1 MPQTL
6 AEYAQLHFS
15 LGADTAFVTRR
26 GFRTLR
32 WSYRQMAEL
41 EFRVA
46 RELESRSIGKGDR
59 VMLWGENCGEWVAA
73 FFGIMLRGAIAV
85 PMDKIASADFAQ
97 RVAADVDA
105 RLILCSSTL
114 AAHTGGR
121 PHLELET
128 LADALAHDSADPY
141 PPAAIARDDTAQ
153 IVFTSGT
160 TADPRGVVLSHGNIL
175 ASVDP
180 IEREIPKY
188 RKYERIFH
196 PIRFLEMLPLSHVF
210 GQFMGMFIP
219 PLIGGTVFFQ
229 DSFKPLD
236 VITTIQRERI
246 SVLVAVPRVVDSLK
260 NKVEADFAPSIKKFW
275 AVAEGEKV
283 LKRWWRFRKVHRGFG
298 WKFWAIISGGAALD
312 QATEEFWRRLGY
324 VVIQGYGLTET
335 SSLISL
341 NHPFKV
347 GRRSIGKVLPGREMK
362 LDPETGEILVRGA
375 NVARQYWQGKELKP
389 VTGEEGW
396 FRTGDLGA
404 MDDEGNLYFK
414 GRSKNVIV
422 TPAGLKIYPEDLE
435 QALRKQPEVRDCI
448 VFGKDVG
455 GNAEA
460 CAVLLLRDGAS
471 AQAVVTKANQSLA
484 DFQKIRTSFVWPD
497 DDFPRT
503 PTHKPKMDLIRQVT
517 EAQLNGKRVAGVPQ
531 RAAVASSGMLQD
543 VLESVARHK
552 VEVKP
557 GVRFENA
564 RLEDDLNL
572 SSLDRV
578 ELMAALE
585 SRYQIEL
592 SDRDFSQATTVAD
605 LENLVKKAGPAPQP
619 GQHRP
624 GPGTPAP
631 EARQPHY
638 PYARWAQRW
647 PITWIRTLVYHLV
660 TLPYIMI
667 MGRPKI
673 MGPERLKGLAG
684 PALIVCNH
692 ISQID
697 IGYIMAALPFGL
709 RVRLATAMQGE
720 MLRDLRYPPKT
731 RPFLR
736 RWLDRLDYVLI
747 SALFNVF
754 SLPQRA
760 KYRESFRFAGELADK
775 GYSVLIFPE
784 GRRTET
790 GEMGPF
796 RSGIGLLATHLNLP
810 VVPMRID
817 GLFPF
822 KIQKKHYAP
831 PGTIQVRIG
840 EPMKFE
846 PSADAEAIAR
856 ELQKRVAEL

>member
-1 MPQTL
+1 MPQSL
-6 AEYAQLHFS
+6 AEFAQLHLS
-15 LGADTAFVTRR
+15 LGKETACVSGR

-32 WSYRQMAEL
+32 WSYAQLAEL

-46 RELESRSIGKGDR
+46 RELAARNIGKGDR
-59 VMLWGENCGEWVAA
+59 VMLWGDNCAEWVAA
-73 FFGIMLRGAIAV
+73 FFGIMLRGAVAV
-85 PMDKIASADFAQ
+85 PMDRIASADFAQ

-105 RLILCSSTL
+105 KLVVCSGAL
-114 AAHTGGR
+114 AGQIRDR
-121 PHLELET
+121 PQLELEDLSAT
-128 LADALAHDSADPY
+128 LAFRSDAPY
-141 PPAAIARDDTAQ
+141 SPAALTREDTAQ

-180 IEREIPKY
+180 IEREMPKY

-229 DSFKPLD
+229 ESFRPNE
-236 VITTIQRERI
+236 VITTIQRERV
-246 SVLVAVPRVVDSLK
+246 SVLVAVPRVVESLK
-260 NKVEADFAPSIKKFW
+260 SRVESELGEVLKKYW
-275 AVAEGEKV
+275 TVSENEKF
-283 LKRWWRFRKVHRGFG
+283 LKRWWRFRRVHRQFG

-312 QATEEFWRRLGY
+312 QGTEEFWRRLGY

-347 GRRSIGKVLPGREMK
+347 GRRSVGKVLPGREMK
-362 LDPETGEILVRGA
+362 LDPATGEILVRGA
-375 NVARQYWQGKELKP
+375 SVARQYWQGKEMKP

-396 FRTGDLGA
+396 FHTGDLGT
-404 MDDEGNLYFK
+404 MDEDGNLYFK

-435 QALRKQPEVRDCI
+435 QALRKQPEVRDCV
-448 VFGKDVG
+448 VFGTAHG

-460 CAVLLLRDGAS
+460 CAALLLRDGAAPS
-471 AQAVVTKANQSLA
+471 DVVARANQSLA
-484 DFQKIRTSFVWPD
+484 DFQKIRHWFTWPD
-497 DDFPRT
+497 KDFPRT
-503 PTHKPKMDLIRQVT
+503 STQKPKMDLIRELA
-517 EAQLNGKRVAGVPQ
+517 EAQLAGRQ
-531 RAAVASSGMLQD
+531 AAAIPVSVASSGTLED
-543 VLESVARHK
+543 LLESVARRK
-552 VEVKP
+552 VPLKP
-557 GVRFENA
+557 GTRLEDA

-578 ELMAALE
+578 ELMSAIE
-585 SRYQIEL
+585 NRYQVEL
-592 SDRDFSQATTVAD
+592 SDREFSQATTVAD
-605 LENLVKKAGPAPQP
+605 LENLLK
-619 GQHRP
+619 RS
-624 GPGTPAP
+624 AP
-631 EARQPHY
+631 EARQPNY

-647 PITWIRTLVYHLV
+647 PITWMRTLAYQLI

-667 MGRPKI
+667 MGRPLI
-673 MGPERLKGLAG
+673 RGRERIQGFRG
-684 PALIVCNH
+684 PALIVSNH

-697 IGYIMAALPFGL
+697 IGYIMAALPFAM
-709 RVRLATAMQGE
+709 RRRLAAAMEGE
-720 MLRDLRYPPKT
+720 MLRDMRYPPRS

-736 RWLDRLDYVLI
+736 RWLDRLDYVLV
-747 SALFNVF
+747 SAFFNVF

-775 GYSVLIFPE
+775 GYNVLIFPE

-790 GEMGPF
+790 GEMSPF
-796 RSGIGLLATHLNLP
+796 RSGIGLLATQLNLP
-810 VVPMRID
+810 VIPMRIH
-817 GLFPF
+817 GLFPL
-822 KIQKKHYAP
+822 KAAKKHYAK

-840 EPMKFE
+840 EPLRFDAT
-846 PSADAEAIAR
+846 SDAEEIAR
-856 ELQKRVAEL
+856 QLEKIVAGL

>member
-1 MPQTL
+1 MPQSL
-6 AEYAQLHFS
+6 AEYAQLQFS
-15 LGADTAFVTRR
+15 LGDETAFVSRR
-26 GFRTLR
+26 GFRALR
-32 WSYRQMAEL
+32 WSYRQTAEL
-41 EFRVA
+41 AFRLA
-46 RELESRSIGKGDR
+46 RELESRAIGKGDR
-59 VMLWGENCGEWVAA
+59 IMLWGENCAEWVAA
-73 FFGIMLRGAIAV
+73 FFGIMLRGAVAV

-105 RLILCSSTL
+105 KLIICSSTL
-114 AAHTGGR
+114 AAHAAGR
-121 PHLELET
+121 PHLELEI
-128 LADALAHDSADPY
+128 LSEALARRSAEPY
-141 PPAAIARDDTAQ
+141 SPAAIARDDTAQ

-180 IEREIPKY
+180 IEGEMPKY

-229 DSFKPLD
+229 DSFKPSD
-236 VITTIQRERI
+236 IMTTIERERI
-246 SVLVAVPRVVDSLK
+246 SVLVAVPRVVESLK
-260 NKVEADFAPSIKKFW
+260 SKVEAEFGPSIGKAWGLAANEKF
-275 AVAEGEKV
+275 

-312 QATEEFWRRLGY
+312 QMTEEFWRRLGY

-375 NVARQYWQGKELKP
+375 NVARQYWQGNEMKP
-389 VTGEEGW
+389 LAGEEGW
-396 FRTGDLGA
+396 FRTGDLGV
-404 MDDEGNLYFK
+404 MDEEGNLYFK

-422 TPAGLKIYPEDLE
+422 TPAGLKIFPEDLE
-435 QALRKQPEVRDCI
+435 QALRRQPEVRDCV
-448 VFGKDVG
+448 VFGAAVG

-471 AQAVVTKANQSLA
+471 QQKVIAGANQSLA

-503 PTHKPKMDLIRQVT
+503 PTQKPKMDVIRQVA
-517 EAQLNGKRVAGVPQ
+517 EARLNGRHASRAPQ
-531 RAAVASSGMLQD
+531 RAAVAFSGMLED
-543 VLESVARHK
+543 VLAGVARRK
-552 VEVKP
+552 VELKP
-557 GVRFENA
+557 GERMEDA

-585 SRYQIEL
+585 NRYQVEL
-592 SDRDFSQATTVAD
+592 SDREFSQAATVGD
-605 LENLVKKAGPAPQP
+605 LENLVKKA
-619 GQHRP
+619 
-624 GPGTPAP
+624 AP
-631 EARQPHY
+631 EVRQPDY

-647 PITWIRTLVYHLV
+647 PITWIRTLAYHVV

-673 MGPERLKGLAG
+673 TGRDKLKGFRG
-684 PALIVCNH
+684 PALIVSNH
-692 ISQID
+692 ISQVD
-697 IGYIMAALPFGL
+697 IGYVMAALPFPL
-709 RVRLATAMQGE
+709 RTRLGAAMQGE

-731 RPFLR
+731 RPLFR
-736 RWLDRLDYVLI
+736 RWLDQLDYVLI
-747 SALFNVF
+747 SAFFNVF

-760 KYRESFRFAGELADK
+760 KYRESFRFAGELADQ

-790 GEMGPF
+790 GEMSPF
-796 RSGIGLLATHLNLP
+796 RSGIGLLATHLDLP
-810 VVPMRID
+810 VLPMRID
-817 GLFPF
+817 GLFPL
-822 KIQKKHYAP
+822 KIAKKHYAK

-840 EPMKFE
+840 EPVKFE
-846 PSADAEAIAR
+846 PTADPEEIAK
-856 ELQKRVAEL
+856 ELQKIVAEL

>member
-1 MPQTL
+1 MPQSL

-15 LGADTAFVTRR
+15 LGGETAFVTRR

-41 EFRVA
+41 AFRVA
-46 RELESRSIGKGDR
+46 RELESRSVGKGDR
-59 VMLWGENCGEWVAA
+59 VMLWGDNCGEWVAA
-73 FFGIMLRGAIAV
+73 FFGIMLRGAVAV
-85 PMDKIASADFAQ
+85 PMDKIASPDFAQ

-105 RLILCSSTL
+105 KLIICSSAL
-114 AAHTGGR
+114 AANIGSR

-128 LADALAHDSADPY
+128 LGDALARHSAEPY
-141 PPAAIARDDTAQ
+141 APATIARDDTAQ

-180 IEREIPKY
+180 IEGEMPKY

-196 PIRFLEMLPLSHVF
+196 PLRFLEMLPLSHVF

-229 DSFKPLD
+229 DSFKPSD
-236 VITTIQRERI
+236 VITTIRRERI
-246 SVLVAVPRVVDSLK
+246 SVLVAVPRVVDSVK
-260 NKVEADFAPSIKKFW
+260 SKIEADFAQSIRKSW
-275 AVAEGEKV
+275 AVAENEKF

-312 QATEEFWRRLGY
+312 QGTEEFWRRLGY

-375 NVARQYWQGKELKP
+375 NVARQYWQAKEMRP
-389 VTGEEGW
+389 VVGEEGW

-404 MDDEGNLYFK
+404 MDEDGNLYFK

-422 TPAGLKIYPEDLE
+422 TPAGLKVYPEDLE
-435 QALRKQPEVRDCI
+435 QALRKQPEVRDC
-448 VFGKDVG
+448 VVVGTAVG

-471 AQAVVTKANQSLA
+471 AQAVVAKANQSLA
-484 DFQKIRTSFVWPD
+484 DFQRIRTSFVWPD

-503 PTHKPKMDLIRQVT
+503 PTQKPKLDVIRQAV
-517 EAQLNGKRVAGVPQ
+517 EAHLNGKRPAAAPQ

-543 VLESVARHK
+543 VLESVTGHK
-552 VEVKP
+552 VEAKP
-557 GVRFENA
+557 GERIESA

-578 ELMAALE
+578 ELMAAIE
-585 SRYQIEL
+585 NRYQVEL
-592 SDRDFSQATTVAD
+592 SDRDFSQAATVGD
-605 LENLVKKAGPAPQP
+605 LENLVKKAAPTPQP
-619 GQHRP
+619 GQNRP

-631 EARQPHY
+631 EARQPDY

-647 PITWIRTLVYHLV
+647 PITWIRMLAYHLV

-673 MGPERLKGLAG
+673 SGREHLKDFRG
-684 PALIVCNH
+684 PALIVANH
-692 ISQID
+692 ISQVD
-697 IGYIMAALPFGL
+697 IGYIMAALPFRL
-709 RVRLATAMQGE
+709 RARLAAAMRGE
-720 MLRDLRYPPKT
+720 MLRDMRYPPKT
-731 RPFLR
+731 LPFPR
-736 RWLDRLDYVLI
+736 RWLTRLNYVLI

-754 SLPQRA
+754 SLPQKA

-790 GEMGPF
+790 GEINPF
-796 RSGIGLLATHLNLP
+796 RSGIGLLTTHLNLP
-810 VVPMRID
+810 VVPVRID

-831 PGTIQVRIG
+831 PSAVQVRIG

-846 PSADAEAIAR
+846 PSADPEEIAKK
-856 ELQKRVAEL
+856 LQRVVAGL